1 MSHPDETPDAT
12 ADGTHDGTP
21 EGETP
26 VADVA
31 RVRRAPRYR
40 AFVWTG
46 VLLGVLV
53 ALVRF
58 AVVGTGHVGAAL
70 LGLVVAAGVGALLG
84 TLVAVLADRRAS

>member
-1 MSHPDETPDAT
+1 M
-12 ADGTHDGTP
+12 
-21 EGETP
+21 
-26 VADVA
+26 
-31 RVRRAPRYR
+31 
-40 AFVWTG
+40 WTG